1 MQMEVRGASAPPG
14 ADLLQQPR
22 EAGER
27 ALEGGPM
34 IAVEPLSHALPDP
47 RCSRTPDA
55 PADRL
60 VPGLQVMEAGREQV
74 RVRGPD
80 QQVVKVAAY
89 LLLDPIPL
97 LLVEDRAAPFVQDA
111 ARTHVHHD
119 ESGRAEVAVVAPPL
133 ALSLTVLLRR
143 ELPQFGTRLAELAN
157 PPVELILLQLP
168 WREVADE
175 LVDPIGHQPRHDALL
190 PPRPA

>member
-27 ALEGGPM
+27 ALEGGPVV
-34 IAVEPLSHALPDP
+34 AVKPLSHPLSDP
-47 RCSRTPDA
+47 RRNRTAGA
-55 PADRL
+55 PAHRL

-89 LLLDPIPL
+89 LVLDPVPL
-97 LLVEDRAAPFVQDA
+97 LLIEDRAAAFLEHA
-111 ARTHVHHD
+111 ARTRVHHD
-119 ESGRAEVAVVAPPL
+119 EARRAQIA
-133 ALSLTVLLRR
+133 
-143 ELPQFGTRLAELAN
+143 
-157 PPVELILLQLP
+157 
-168 WREVADE
+168 
-175 LVDPIGHQPRHDALL
+175 
-190 PPRPA
+190 